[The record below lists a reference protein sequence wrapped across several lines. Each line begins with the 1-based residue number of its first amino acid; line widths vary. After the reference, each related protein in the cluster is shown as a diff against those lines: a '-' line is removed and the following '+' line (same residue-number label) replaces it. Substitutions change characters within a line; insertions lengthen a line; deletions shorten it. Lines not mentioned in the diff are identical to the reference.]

1 MFLLL
6 YVAIMIPLREG
17 YGIPV
22 ETGSGTFWFE
32 VFVDLYLCVCGPS
45 CVRSARPL

>member
-32 VFVDLYLCVCGPS
+32 VFVDLYLCACGAS

>member
-32 VFVDLYLCVCGPS
+32 VFVDLYLCVCGSS